1 MRRTVKT
8 IAALGT
14 VAMLLGGS
22 LAFAADRT
30 QTRDR
35 IRLRDQSCLTT
46 QGSGSQTRQMNQQGF
61 NQGSGTRTRTQH
73 QFRGGR

>member
-8 IAALGT
+8 AMVLGAA
-14 VAMLLGGS
+14 VMLLGGS
-22 LAFAADRT
+22 FAFAADRT

-46 QGSGSQTRQMNQQGF
+46 QNSGTQSRQMFQQRL
-61 NQGSGTRTRTQH
+61 NQGSGTQTRTQH